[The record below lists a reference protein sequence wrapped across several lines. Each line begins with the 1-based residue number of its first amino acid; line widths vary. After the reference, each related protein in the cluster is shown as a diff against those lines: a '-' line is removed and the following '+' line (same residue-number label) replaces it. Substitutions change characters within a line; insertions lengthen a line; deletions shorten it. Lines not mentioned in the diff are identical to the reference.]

1 MRRVIAFLML
11 IFILVAAGCVDSSN
25 VPFEHEQD
33 TLDELSTIMNELD
46 DETAKTTVEALIN
59 SPVEL
64 YRDVLKVEDNRD
76 SAYLYSYEIEPFE
89 KGARFSNYYVYT
101 ILMGDYIR
109 YTCKYGEE
117 CDNCT
122 VKINYITVFV
132 EVDEEGDFIMPL
144 HLYAY
149 NRVLEKRTGFIEPYK
164 APEWDNSYSVVGLKE
179 DH

>member
-11 IFILVAAGCVDSSN
+11 ILILAATGCTGSN
-25 VPFEHEQD
+25 KVPFKHDQD
-33 TLDELSTIMNELD
+33 TLDELSAIINQLD
-46 DETAKTTVEALIN
+46 DEIAKATVEALIN

-76 SAYLYSYEIEPFE
+76 SGYLYRNEIEPFE
-89 KGARFSNYYVYT
+89 KGGRFSNYYVYT

-109 YTCKYGEE
+109 YVCKYGEE
-117 CDNCT
+117 CDNGI
-122 VKINYITVFV
+122 VKINYISVFV
-132 EVDEEGDFIMPL
+132 EVDEDGEFIMPL

-164 APEWDNSYSVVGLKE
+164 APEWDNSYTVVGGE
-179 DH
+179 